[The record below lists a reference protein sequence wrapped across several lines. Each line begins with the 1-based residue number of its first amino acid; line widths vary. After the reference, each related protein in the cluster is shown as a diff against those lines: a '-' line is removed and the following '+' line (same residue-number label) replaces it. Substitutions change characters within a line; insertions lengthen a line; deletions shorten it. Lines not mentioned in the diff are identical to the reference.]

1 MASRGV
7 FVTHECHVV
16 RFIPCKVVT
25 DSNLRDTLRNGD
37 DLIAEFKRRKLNFIL
52 CCYNNYMDVIEYF
65 VVKA

>member
-1 MASRGV
+1 
-7 FVTHECHVV
+7 VTPSEM
-16 RFIPCKVVT
+16 
-25 DSNLRDTLRNGD
+25 GD